1 MEPQPNPI
9 DMLFDLL
16 EQLILPNWSN
26 LILLLPW
33 VLVGL
38 VGLWLLWTALQW
50 RRAGSRNRSRVP
62 RPMPGSPPPG
72 VHLPGPSRWPFVV
85 PIGAVLVLFAFAL
98 PARDARGNPT
108 EPASIPLLVVGLLVS
123 LIAVAGWLLD
133 AMREWRR
140 TAAAEGHGG
149 GEMHTGMHA
158 AIALPAQP
166 SSALIPA
173 PPSAL
178 VPVAE
183 ATHRE
188 PPAGVHMPG
197 PSPWPFFAPIAL
209 TVMLLGLIF
218 HPALIVGGLILGIIA
233 AAGWYRDSGHEY
245 FSTEEVGHPVPKTRD
260 PVRAW
265 PGRFVGIFAGVIA
278 AAFVITLAP
287 LAFSWLNSLTPA
299 QASPTPVTVPA
310 VPEISASTAVSFETK
325 TLTVPASRPFD
336 LVFHNNHAG
345 VPHNVDIGD
354 SAASPNNYLSGER
367 ITGPATIT
375 YHVTALQ
382 PGDYYFQ
389 CVVHP
394 PMNGTVTAVPESG
407 PPASGAPPGV
417 SPSP

>member
-1 MEPQPNPI
+1 MEQQPTII

-16 EQLILPNWSN
+16 EQLILPNWSD

-62 RPMPGSPPPG
+62 RPVPGSPPPG

-108 EPASIPLLVVGLLVS
+108 EPASIPLLVIGLLVS

-140 TAAAEGHGG
+140 TAAAESHGALH
-149 GEMHTGMHA
+149 GEMHTT
-158 AIALPAQP
+158 ITLPAHP
-166 SSALIPA
+166 SRALIPA

-183 ATHRE
+183 PAYPE

-218 HPALIVGGLILGIIA
+218 SPVLLVGGLILGIIA
-233 AAGWYRDSGHEY
+233 AAGWFLDAGHEY

-260 PVRAW
+260 PLRAW
-265 PGRFVGIFAGVIA
+265 PNRLVGVFAGVIA
-278 AAFVITLAP
+278 AAIVITLAP
-287 LAFSWLNSLTPA
+287 VGFAWLNSLTPA

-310 VPEISASTAVSFETK
+310 VPEISASTAVSFETR

-336 LVFHNNHAG
+336 LVFHNNQAG

-354 SAASPNNYLSGER
+354 SAASPNNYLDGEV

-375 YHVTALQ
+375 YHVPALR

-389 CVVHP
+389 CKIHP
-394 PMNGTVTAVPESG
+394 NMNGTVNAVPESG
-407 PPASGAPPGV
+407 PPASGSPPGV